1 MHGSTQNKGVAESS
15 RDIPYCNLVTTHSSR
30 DWRKE
35 CLSENVCVPFVL
47 NCFNEDLYHETIMSR
62 RVLLIKR
69 CSENMQQIYR
79 KTPMS
84 NYDFNKIAA
93 HAEVRF
99 Q

>member
-1 MHGSTQNKGVAESS
+1 
-15 RDIPYCNLVTTHSSR
+15 
-30 DWRKE
+30 
-35 CLSENVCVPFVL
+35 
-47 NCFNEDLYHETIMSR
+47 MSR
-62 RVLLIKR
+62 RGVLIKR

-93 HAEVRF
+93 YAEVRF